1 MRKNKVYIDSQVF
14 FVPFLYLQPLLSYS
28 PLLMAQQ
35 DTTPTE
41 KPAQKKQHHHRRNK
55 KPQQQHQDS
64 KDNKSDTATA
74 APPRQRR
81 HRHHH
86 HHAKKKD
93 PEPPATPNAPA
104 SESNDNDKDKDSD
117 TSSEASGE
125 LCFICTEPIVT
136 YAVGACDHRTCHLC
150 ALRLRALYETRN
162 CAYCKVCDVMCVCGG
177 VLYIYLQEG

>member
-1 MRKNKVYIDSQVF
+1 
-14 FVPFLYLQPLLSYS
+14 
-28 PLLMAQQ
+28 MAQ
-35 DTTPTE
+35 DTAPTE

-64 KDNKSDTATA
+64 KDNKNDTATA
-74 APPRQRR
+74 APRQR
-81 HRHHH
+81 RHHH

-93 PEPPATPNAPA
+93 PKPPATPNASAP
-104 SESNDNDKDKDSD
+104 ESNDNDKDKDSD
-117 TSSEASGE
+117 ASSEASGE

-162 CAYCKVCDVMCVCGG
+162 CAYCKVCDVMLVWCCISIHWRGD
-177 VLYIYLQEG
+177 

>member
-1 MRKNKVYIDSQVF
+1 
-14 FVPFLYLQPLLSYS
+14 
-28 PLLMAQQ
+28 MAQ
-35 DTTPTE
+35 DTAPTE

-64 KDNKSDTATA
+64 KDNKNDTATA
-74 APPRQRR
+74 APRQR
-81 HRHHH
+81 RHHH

-93 PEPPATPNAPA
+93 PKPPATPNASAP
-104 SESNDNDKDKDSD
+104 ESNDNDKDKDSD
-117 TSSEASGE
+117 ASSEASGE

-162 CAYCKVCDVMCVCGG
+162 CAYCKVCDVMRVWCCISIHWRGD
-177 VLYIYLQEG
+177 

>member
-1 MRKNKVYIDSQVF
+1 
-14 FVPFLYLQPLLSYS
+14 
-28 PLLMAQQ
+28 MAQ
-35 DTTPTE
+35 DTNTPTTE
-41 KPAQKKQHHHRRNK
+41 KPAQKKHHYHRRNK

-64 KDNKSDTATA
+64 KDDSKKDTTA
-74 APPRQRR
+74 PRQRR
-81 HRHHH
+81 QHH

-93 PEPPATPNAPA
+93 PKPPATSNAPA
-104 SESNDNDKDKDSD
+104 PDSNDNDKGNDSD

-162 CAYCKVCDVMCVCGG
+162 CAYCKVCHAMCG
-177 VLYIYLQEG
+177 IYSTLVTHMDDNRLSSQQ